1 MDKDLL
7 PIIDAGFSAW
17 ELCGSINSAV
27 QETAREN
34 GVILDAKTESAVFD
48 AIFELIQSARRDAGV
63 I

>member
-1 MDKDLL
+1 MNKDLL
-7 PIIDAGFSAW
+7 PLINAGFSAW

>member
-1 MDKDLL
+1 MNKDLL
-7 PIIDAGFSAW
+7 PLIHAGFSAW

-34 GVILDAKTESAVFD
+34 GVILDAKAESEVFN
-48 AIFELIQSARRDAGV
+48 AIFELIQEARHDAGV